1 MPARQM
7 PNPARNNI
15 INLAAERARRR
26 AKIQVRGDT
35 SAAQQSVPRLPAATR
50 PRHRHPRALQGD
62 RRDE

>member
-1 MPARQM
+1 MPARKTQDL
-7 PNPARNNI
+7 AVNNV

-26 AKIQVRGDT
+26 AKFQYRGMAP
-35 SAAQQSVPRLPAATR
+35 AAQSVPRLPAATR